1 MTLNPEYYMQLA
13 FEIAKKGSTS
23 PNPQVGCII
32 VKDDK
37 IIGEGYHAK
46 AGESHAE
53 IEALND
59 AKKRGNEK
67 LIENSEMFVTLE
79 PCCHEGKT
87 PPCTEEIIKNKIKK
101 IYVSVKDENPKVYGK
116 GIKLLQDAG
125 IEVELRIME
134 QYGKEFYKKFFTY
147 ITKQRPFVTLK
158 VAMSLDGMIA
168 SMNQKEKYIT
178 SEDSRKEVHKIRAEH
193 DAVLV
198 GVNTIIEDDPQLNV
212 RLIEGKNPRVIILDS
227 ELRTPETARIFEFDI
242 NNGNDKCNENTQE
255 SIIIFTSK
263 KAKADAKKLEILE
276 NKAE

>member
-198 GVNTIIEDDPQLNV
+198 GVNTIIADDPQLNV

-227 ELRTPETARIFEFDI
+227 ELRTPETARIF
-242 NNGNDKCNENTQE
+242 
-255 SIIIFTSK
+255 
-263 KAKADAKKLEILE
+263 
-276 NKAE
+276 